1 MHAAIA
7 VPGNSS
13 TILTHVFGRGLADE
27 RYVVER
33 FQAMA
38 DGDIRR
44 WPGDEPAK
52 KGRRK
57 AKRTI
62 ASLKAVRDLRPART
76 EIIICTGLRI
86 GGGVQIWGSIATGLF
101 CDRKQ
106 KG

>member
-1 MHAAIA
+1 M
-7 VPGNSS
+7 
-13 TILTHVFGRGLADE
+13 
-27 RYVVER
+27 VER
-33 FQAMA
+33 FQALA

-57 AKRTI
+57 AKRTTV
-62 ASLKAVRDLRPART
+62 SLKAVQALRPART

-86 GGGVQIWGSIATGLF
+86 WSAGVQYWGDVATGLF

-106 KG
+106 KR

>member
-7 VPGNSS
+7 VSGNSR
-13 TILTHVFGRGLADE
+13 TILTHLSGRGLEDD

-44 WPGDEPAK
+44 WPGDELAK

-62 ASLKAVRDLRPART
+62 TSLKAVQQMRPERT
-76 EIIICTGLRI
+76 EIIVCTGLLI
-86 GGGVQIWGSIATGLF
+86 KGGVQL
-101 CDRKQ
+101 
-106 KG
+106 

>member
-1 MHAAIA
+1 
-7 VPGNSS
+7 
-13 TILTHVFGRGLADE
+13 
-27 RYVVER
+27 
-33 FQAMA
+33 MA

-44 WPGDEPAK
+44 WPGEETPA

-62 ASLKAVRDLRPART
+62 ASLEDVRKLRPART

-86 GGGVQIWGSIATGLF
+86 KGGIQIRGDIATGLF
-101 CDRKQ
+101 VDRKQ

>member
-7 VPGNSS
+7 VPGNSR
-13 TILTHVFGRGLADE
+13 TILTHVFGRGLDDE

-38 DGDIRR
+38 NGDIRR

-52 KGRRK
+52 KSRRK

-62 ASLKAVRDLRPART
+62 ASLNAVQEMRPAPT

-86 GGGVQIWGSIATGLF
+86 KGGVQYWGAIATGLF

-106 KG
+106 R